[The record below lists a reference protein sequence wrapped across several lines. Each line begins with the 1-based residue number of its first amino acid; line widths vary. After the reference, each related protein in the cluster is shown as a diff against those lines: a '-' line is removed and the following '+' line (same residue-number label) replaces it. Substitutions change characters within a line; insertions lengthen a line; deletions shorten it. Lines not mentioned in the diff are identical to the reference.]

1 MVFCVPQVPTFVLFP
16 WIFTLVLSFCCA
28 IKISIFFFFLVFSF
42 FLFFVFFLIFLI
54 FFHFY
59 SFKWW
64 EKFMVFC
71 VSQVPTFVL
80 FPWIFTLV
88 LSFCCAT
95 KISIFFFFLV
105 SSFFFVF
112 RIFFNFSYFFFSFF
126 LALNG
131 EKNSWFFTF
140 NRYRLCFISLNF
152 YFCFIFS
159 LRYKNFNLFLL
170 SSF

>member
-1 MVFCVPQVPTFVLFP
+1 MCFYTIFHFFVFLVFSFFLFFVFFFNFSYFFHFFSFKWREKFMVFCVPQVPTFVLFP

-95 KISIFFFFLV
+95 KV
-105 SSFFFVF
+105 S
-112 RIFFNFSYFFFSFF
+112 
-126 LALNG
+126 
-131 EKNSWFFTF
+131 
-140 NRYRLCFISLNF
+140 
-152 YFCFIFS
+152 
-159 LRYKNFNLFLL
+159 LFLL
-170 SSF
+170 FILA